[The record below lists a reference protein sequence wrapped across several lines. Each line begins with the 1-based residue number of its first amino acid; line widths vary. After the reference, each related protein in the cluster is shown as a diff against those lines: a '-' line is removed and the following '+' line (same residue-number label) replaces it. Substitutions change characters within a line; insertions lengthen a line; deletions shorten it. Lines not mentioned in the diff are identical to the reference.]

1 MSIILLIG
9 IIAWC
14 YGLSV
19 LKRAELPAYYFIFG
33 SVGLFFILFF
43 LSRTYIMWLMIRA
56 IIHGVSL
63 VTTPLGLATAYPI
76 AGVFSITHGVHTLLL
91 SIDYEC
97 SGVLETISFWALLF
111 FFPVYKV
118 REKLQWAGVGILWI
132 FGANFIRLLLIISI
146 VHYFGTS
153 WFFLAHSI
161 LGRLVFYILVV
172 YFYYKVFTFGQ
183 LSEHRQEGV
192 AR

>member
-9 IIAWC
+9 IIAWL

-19 LKRAELPAYYFIFG
+19 LKRAELPAYYFILG

-111 FFPVYKV
+111 FFPIYNRQK
-118 REKLQWAGVGILWI
+118 KIMWVGIGLVWI
-132 FGANFIRLLLIISI
+132 YVANFIRLFLIIAT

-161 LGRLVFYILVV
+161 LGRLVFYVLVV

-183 LSEHRQEGV
+183 LSNRQTEEV
-192 AR
+192 VV